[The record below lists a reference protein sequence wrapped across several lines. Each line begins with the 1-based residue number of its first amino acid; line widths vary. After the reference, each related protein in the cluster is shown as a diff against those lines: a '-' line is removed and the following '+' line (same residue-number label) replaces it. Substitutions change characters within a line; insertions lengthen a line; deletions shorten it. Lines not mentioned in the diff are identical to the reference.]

1 MDCNFLLIV
10 EQLAVLNQEV
20 KRINLTCLPYERRY
34 RKSNLIEL
42 FIILVLIGFG
52 SGIIGSLIG
61 VGGGIVMTPVL
72 AYMGFPPAVIASSS
86 LIAIFATS
94 ISSTLTYIRKKYINY
109 FLGLKLA
116 LPAIPGSII
125 GGFFSNF
132 ISLEY
137 FKVYFAI
144 LLISV
149 GVYIFFKNKIINK
162 TLDTIPKPLFYL
174 ILISGTFGAGII
186 SSLFGIG
193 GGIIFVPI
201 LVLIY
206 KMKMINASPTA
217 QFTLLIST
225 ITGLLTHIIL
235 EHPEYSYGIALAF
248 GAFFGAQL
256 GSRSIH
262 LINEN
267 TLSKMLS
274 FSLIIIAINLV
285 IDYIRS
291 LK

>member
-1 MDCNFLLIV
+1 M
-10 EQLAVLNQEV
+10 
-20 KRINLTCLPYERRY
+20 
-34 RKSNLIEL
+34 IEL
-42 FIILVLIGFG
+42 FIILVIIGFG
-52 SGIIGSLIG
+52 SGILGSLIG

-72 AYMGFPPAVIASSS
+72 TYMGFSPAVIASSS
-86 LIAIFATS
+86 LIAVFATS
-94 ISSTLTYIRKKYINY
+94 ISSTITYIRKKYINY
-109 FLGLKLA
+109 WLGLQLA
-116 LPAIPGSII
+116 LPAIPGSIV

-137 FKVYFAI
+137 FKIYFAI
-144 LLISV
+144 LLTAV
-149 GVYIFFKNKIINK
+149 GLYIFFKNKIINK
-162 TLDTIPKPLFYL
+162 TLDRTPKPLFYL

-186 SSLFGIG
+186 SSFFGIG

-201 LVLIY
+201 LVIIY
-206 KMKMINASPTA
+206 KLKMINASPTA

-235 EHPEYSYGIALAF
+235 EHPDYSYGIALAF

-262 LINEN
+262 LVNEN
-267 TLSKMLS
+267 ILSKIFS
-274 FSLIIIAINLV
+274 FSLIMIAINLV
-285 IDYIRS
+285 IDYIKG

>member
-1 MDCNFLLIV
+1 M
-10 EQLAVLNQEV
+10 
-20 KRINLTCLPYERRY
+20 
-34 RKSNLIEL
+34 IEL
-42 FIILVLIGFG
+42 FIILIIIGFG
-52 SGIIGSLIG
+52 SGILGSLIG

-72 AYMGFPPAVIASSS
+72 TYMGFSPAVIASSS
-86 LIAIFATS
+86 LIAVFATS
-94 ISSTLTYIRKKYINY
+94 ISSTFTYIRKKYINY
-109 FLGLKLA
+109 WLGLKLA

-137 FKVYFAI
+137 FKIYFAI
-144 LLISV
+144 LLTAV
-149 GVYIFFKNKIINK
+149 GLYIFFKNKIINK
-162 TLDTIPKPLFYL
+162 TLDRTPKPLFYL

-186 SSLFGIG
+186 SSFFGIG

-201 LVLIY
+201 LVIIY
-206 KMKMINASPTA
+206 KLKMINASPTA

-235 EHPEYSYGIALAF
+235 EHPDYSYGIALAF

-262 LINEN
+262 LVNEN
-267 TLSKMLS
+267 ILSKIFS
-274 FSLIIIAINLV
+274 FSLIMIAINLI
-285 IDYIRS
+285 IDYIKG

>member
-1 MDCNFLLIV
+1 M
-10 EQLAVLNQEV
+10 
-20 KRINLTCLPYERRY
+20 
-34 RKSNLIEL
+34 IEL
-42 FIILVLIGFG
+42 FIILVIVGFG

-72 AYMGFPPAVIASSS
+72 TYMGFSPTVIASSS
-86 LIAIFATS
+86 LIAVFATS
-94 ISSTLTYIRKKYINY
+94 LSSTLTYVRKKYINY
-109 FLGLKLA
+109 RLGLQLA

-132 ISLEY
+132 VSLDY
-137 FKVYFAI
+137 FKIYFAI
-144 LLISV
+144 LLASV
-149 GVYIFFKNKIINK
+149 GLYIFFKNKIINK
-162 TLDTIPKPLFYL
+162 TLNRTPKPLFYL
-174 ILISGTFGAGII
+174 ILIFGTFGAGVI
-186 SSLFGIG
+186 SSFFGIG

-201 LVLIY
+201 LVIIY
-206 KMKMINASPTA
+206 KLKMINASPTA

-235 EHPEYSYGIALAF
+235 EHPDYSYGITLAL

-267 TLSKMLS
+267 ILNKILS
-274 FSLIIIAINLV
+274 FSLITVAINLI
-285 IDYIRS
+285 IDYIKS

>member
-1 MDCNFLLIV
+1 M
-10 EQLAVLNQEV
+10 
-20 KRINLTCLPYERRY
+20 
-34 RKSNLIEL
+34 IEL
-42 FIILVLIGFG
+42 FIILVIIGFG

-61 VGGGIVMTPVL
+61 VGGGIIMTPAL
-72 AYMGFPPAVIASSS
+72 TYMGFSPAVIASSS
-86 LIAIFATS
+86 LIAVFATS
-94 ISSTLTYIRKKYINY
+94 LSSTITYIRKKYINY
-109 FLGLKLA
+109 RLGLQLA

-132 ISLEY
+132 VSLDY
-137 FKVYFAI
+137 FKIYFAI
-144 LLISV
+144 LLVSV
-149 GVYIFFKNKIINK
+149 GLYIFFKNKIINK
-162 TLDTIPKPLFYL
+162 PLNRTPKPLFYL
-174 ILISGTFGAGII
+174 ILIFGTFGAGVI
-186 SSLFGIG
+186 SSFFGIG

-201 LVLIY
+201 LVIIY
-206 KMKMINASPTA
+206 KLKMINASPTA

-235 EHPEYSYGIALAF
+235 EHPDYSYGITLAL

-267 TLSKMLS
+267 ILNKILS
-274 FSLIIIAINLV
+274 FSLIAVAINLI
-285 IDYIRS
+285 IDYIKS

>member
-1 MDCNFLLIV
+1 M
-10 EQLAVLNQEV
+10 
-20 KRINLTCLPYERRY
+20 
-34 RKSNLIEL
+34 IEL
-42 FIILVLIGFG
+42 FVILVIIGFG
-52 SGIIGSLIG
+52 SGILGSLIG

-72 AYMGFPPAVIASSS
+72 TYMGFSPAVIASSS
-86 LIAIFATS
+86 LIAVFATS
-94 ISSTLTYIRKKYINY
+94 ISSTITYIRKKYINY
-109 FLGLKLA
+109 WLGLQLA

-137 FKVYFAI
+137 FKIYFAI
-144 LLISV
+144 LLTAV
-149 GVYIFFKNKIINK
+149 GLYIFFKNKIINK
-162 TLDTIPKPLFYL
+162 TLDRTPKPLFYL

-186 SSLFGIG
+186 SSFFGIG

-201 LVLIY
+201 LVIIY
-206 KMKMINASPTA
+206 KLKMINASPTA

-235 EHPEYSYGIALAF
+235 EHPDYSYGIALAF

-262 LINEN
+262 LVNEN
-267 TLSKMLS
+267 ILSKIFS
-274 FSLIIIAINLV
+274 FSLIMIAINLV
-285 IDYIRS
+285 IDYIKG

>member
-1 MDCNFLLIV
+1 MID
-10 EQLAVLNQEV
+10 
-20 KRINLTCLPYERRY
+20 
-34 RKSNLIEL
+34 L
-42 FIILVLIGFG
+42 FIILVIIGFG
-52 SGIIGSLIG
+52 SGILGSLIG
-61 VGGGIVMTPVL
+61 VGGGIVMTPL
-72 AYMGFPPAVIASSS
+72 LTYMGFSPAVIASSS
-86 LIAIFATS
+86 LIAVFATS
-94 ISSTLTYIRKKYINY
+94 ISSTITYIRKKYINY
-109 FLGLKLA
+109 WLGLQLA

-137 FKVYFAI
+137 FKIYFAI
-144 LLISV
+144 LLTAV
-149 GVYIFFKNKIINK
+149 GLYIFFKNKIINK
-162 TLDTIPKPLFYL
+162 TLDRTPKPLFYL

-186 SSLFGIG
+186 SSFFGIG

-201 LVLIY
+201 LVIIY
-206 KMKMINASPTA
+206 KLKMINASPTA

-235 EHPEYSYGIALAF
+235 EHPDYSYGIALAF

-262 LINEN
+262 LVNEN
-267 TLSKMLS
+267 ILSKIFS
-274 FSLIIIAINLV
+274 FSLIMIAINLV
-285 IDYIRS
+285 IDYIKG

>member
-1 MDCNFLLIV
+1 MID
-10 EQLAVLNQEV
+10 
-20 KRINLTCLPYERRY
+20 
-34 RKSNLIEL
+34 L
-42 FIILVLIGFG
+42 FIILVIIGFG
-52 SGIIGSLIG
+52 SGILGSLIG
-61 VGGGIVMTPVL
+61 VGGGIVMTPL
-72 AYMGFPPAVIASSS
+72 LTYMGFSPAVIASSS

-109 FLGLKLA
+109 WLGLKLA

-132 ISLEY
+132 ISIEY
-137 FKVYFAI
+137 FKIYFAI
-144 LLISV
+144 LLTVV
-149 GVYIFFKNKIINK
+149 GLYIFFKNKIINK
-162 TLDTIPKPLFYL
+162 TLDRTPKPLFYL
-174 ILISGTFGAGII
+174 ILISGTFGAGVI
-186 SSLFGIG
+186 SSFFGIG

-201 LVLIY
+201 LVIIY

-217 QFTLLIST
+217 QYTLLIST

-235 EHPEYSYGIALAF
+235 EHPDYSYGIALAF

-262 LINEN
+262 LVNEN
-267 TLSKMLS
+267 ILSKIFS
-274 FSLIIIAINLV
+274 FSLIMIAINLI
-285 IDYIRS
+285 IDYIKG

>member
-1 MDCNFLLIV
+1 MID
-10 EQLAVLNQEV
+10 
-20 KRINLTCLPYERRY
+20 
-34 RKSNLIEL
+34 L
-42 FIILVLIGFG
+42 FIILVIIGFG
-52 SGIIGSLIG
+52 SGILGSLIG
-61 VGGGIVMTPVL
+61 VGGGIVMTPL
-72 AYMGFPPAVIASSS
+72 LTYMGFSPAVIASSS

-109 FLGLKLA
+109 WLGLKLA

-137 FKVYFAI
+137 FKIYFAI
-144 LLISV
+144 LLTVV
-149 GVYIFFKNKIINK
+149 GLYIFFKNKIINK
-162 TLDTIPKPLFYL
+162 TLDRTPKPLFYL

-186 SSLFGIG
+186 SSFFGIG

-201 LVLIY
+201 LVIIY
-206 KMKMINASPTA
+206 KLKMINASPTA

-235 EHPEYSYGIALAF
+235 EHPDYSYGIALAF

-262 LINEN
+262 LVNEN
-267 TLSKMLS
+267 ILSKIFS
-274 FSLIIIAINLV
+274 FSLIMIAINLI
-285 IDYIRS
+285 IDYIKG

>member
-1 MDCNFLLIV
+1 M
-10 EQLAVLNQEV
+10 
-20 KRINLTCLPYERRY
+20 
-34 RKSNLIEL
+34 IEL
-42 FIILVLIGFG
+42 FIILVIVGFG

-72 AYMGFPPAVIASSS
+72 TYIGFSPAVIASSS
-86 LIAIFATS
+86 LIAVLATS
-94 ISSTLTYIRKKYINY
+94 LSSTLTYVRKKYINY
-109 FLGLKLA
+109 RLGLQLA

-132 ISLEY
+132 VSLDY
-137 FKVYFAI
+137 FKIYFAI

-149 GVYIFFKNKIINK
+149 GLYIFFKNQIINK
-162 TLDTIPKPLFYL
+162 TLNRTPKPLFYL
-174 ILISGTFGAGII
+174 ILIFGTFGAGVI
-186 SSLFGIG
+186 SSFFGIG

-201 LVLIY
+201 LVIIY
-206 KMKMINASPTA
+206 KLKMINASPTA

-235 EHPEYSYGIALAF
+235 EHPDYSYGITLAL

-267 TLSKMLS
+267 ILNKILS
-274 FSLIIIAINLV
+274 FSLITVAINLI
-285 IDYIRS
+285 IDYIKS

>member
-1 MDCNFLLIV
+1 M
-10 EQLAVLNQEV
+10 
-20 KRINLTCLPYERRY
+20 
-34 RKSNLIEL
+34 IEL
-42 FIILVLIGFG
+42 FIILVIVGFG

-72 AYMGFPPAVIASSS
+72 TYMGFSPTVIASSS
-86 LIAIFATS
+86 LIAVFATS
-94 ISSTLTYIRKKYINY
+94 LSSTLTYVRKKYINY
-109 FLGLKLA
+109 RLGLQLA

-132 ISLEY
+132 VSLDY
-137 FKVYFAI
+137 FKIYFAI
-144 LLISV
+144 LLTSV
-149 GVYIFFKNKIINK
+149 GLYIFFKNQIINK
-162 TLDTIPKPLFYL
+162 TLNRTPKPLFYL
-174 ILISGTFGAGII
+174 ILIFGTFGAGVI
-186 SSLFGIG
+186 SSFFGIG

-201 LVLIY
+201 LVIIY
-206 KMKMINASPTA
+206 KLKMINASPTA

-235 EHPEYSYGIALAF
+235 EHPDYSYGITLAL

-267 TLSKMLS
+267 ILNKILS
-274 FSLIIIAINLV
+274 FSLITVAINLI
-285 IDYIRS
+285 IDYIKS
-291 LK
+291 IK